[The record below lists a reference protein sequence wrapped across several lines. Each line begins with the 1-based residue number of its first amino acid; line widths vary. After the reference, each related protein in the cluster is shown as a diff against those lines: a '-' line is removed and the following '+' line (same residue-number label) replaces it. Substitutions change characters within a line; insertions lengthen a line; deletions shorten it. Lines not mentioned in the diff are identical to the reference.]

1 MTQKPDTLYIVPRDV
16 IDTPAADVLVL
27 DRKTAATTTM
37 GVPYIVI
44 SITNI
49 GSQEAV
55 LAESPLR
62 LGVLRM
68 QFRDTERA
76 AGFTEVQAE
85 AAVRFV
91 QEHAD
96 ALRGIVV
103 HCEFG
108 ISRSA
113 GLAAG
118 LAEAMNGA
126 PDVRFDDWYDCN
138 ERVRKLVRDAARR
151 CGLWDETAMLRAQGV
166 WQP

>member
-1 MTQKPDTLYIVPRDV
+1 MKQRPASLYIVPRDV
-16 IDTPAADVLVL
+16 IDTPAADFLVL
-27 DRKTAATTTM
+27 DRASAAITTM
-37 GVPYIVI
+37 GIPYLVI

-49 GSQEAV
+49 GSQDAV

-76 AGFTEVQAE
+76 SGFTEVQAE

-91 QEHAD
+91 QGHAD

-108 ISRSA
+108 VSRSA
-113 GLAAG
+113 GMAAG
-118 LAEAMNGA
+118 LDEAMNGA
-126 PDVRFDDWYDCN
+126 PDGRFDECYDCN
-138 ERVRKLVRDAARR
+138 ERVRRLVREASERF
-151 CGLWDETAMLRAQGV
+151 GLSEPTAHLRAQGL
-166 WQP
+166 WER